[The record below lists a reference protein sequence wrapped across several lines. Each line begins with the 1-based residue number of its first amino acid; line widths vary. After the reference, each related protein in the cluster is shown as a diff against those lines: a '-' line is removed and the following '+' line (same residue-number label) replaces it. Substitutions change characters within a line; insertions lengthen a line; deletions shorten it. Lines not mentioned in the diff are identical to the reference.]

1 MTISEALT
9 TIAQWAGIAMPT
21 IYAGI
26 TFQYS
31 LTMSL
36 LSSTASSPNSPLLAR
51 QWLAL
56 YQQGPRWVPPLV
68 QTGLL
73 ANLYLAF
80 FASPTPQSSA
90 VAGTTWL
97 EVLGLSTATV
107 VRVLYLTAGALT
119 ISILPFTLLHLEP
132 GINGACKWK
141 VAALLGDATAAVDK
155 NSNNNNDNTEDD
167 NANTPK
173 RQQKHQP
180 FTPELSGVGRGVRRH
195 TASEASKRWAESRD
209 MVELVEEWA
218 RRNHVRWVVGV
229 VAGALSFAGLVLR
242 G

>member
-1 MTISEALT
+1 MTISEVLT

-80 FASPTPQSSA
+80 FVSPNTPQSSA
-90 VAGTTWL
+90 VVETTWL
-97 EVLGLSTATV
+97 EVLGVSAATV
-107 VRVLYLTAGALT
+107 VRVLYLAAGVLT

-141 VAALLGDATAAVDK
+141 VAALLGDATAA
-155 NSNNNNDNTEDD
+155 
-167 NANTPK
+167 
-173 RQQKHQP
+173 KHQP

-218 RRNHVRWVVGV
+218 RRNHLRWVVGV
-229 VAGALSFAGLVLR
+229 VAGAVSFAGLVLR